1 MIDYC
6 SSTSTV
12 TVAIA
17 LNTATTTPQTATR
30 SPMCPAAAAPT
41 ATACNLFKLDPDTN
55 DGCELR
61 VFNVVGKY
69 LKQEKKKNKISAT
82 KL

>member
-1 MIDYC
+1 
-6 SSTSTV
+6 
-12 TVAIA
+12 
-17 LNTATTTPQTATR
+17 
-30 SPMCPAAAAPT
+30 MCPAAAAPT